1 MSNKNTKHY
10 NVLAA
15 KSQKQGNGPLTI
27 AVPVEGYHNDRSAKT
42 QNRTLA
48 VLSGEGRSTKRN
60 MVQRV
65 YTNTGADGQKFS
77 VTRHEPLV
85 AGQPF
90 RPFTRHKL
98 KKDERGNVVGLGAP
112 QPWVY
117 PGDRDLG
124 RFATAVLN

>member
-1 MSNKNTKHY
+1 MNKNTRHY
-10 NVLAA
+10 NALAS
-15 KSQKQGNGPLTI
+15 KSQKSGNGPLVV
-27 AVPVEGYHNDRSAKT
+27 AVPIDGYHNDRSAKT
-42 QNRTLA
+42 KNRTMT
-48 VLSGEGRSTKRN
+48 VLSGDGRSEKRN
-60 MVQRV
+60 MIQRV
-65 YTNTGADGQKFS
+65 FTNTGADGKKFS

-117 PGDRDLG
+117 PSDRETG
-124 RFATAVLN
+124 RFARAVLN